1 MSVGG
6 GGVMVR
12 SMKREGKGD
21 LLVVTRTHTFPFS
34 TFPFQLT
41 DLFDTLRK
49 PHSFFPPFKCF
60 VRWYYLPTCDD
71 RTIPVLFSIIEV
83 SYISKINYLQTLNCR
98 YIYSK
103 PFVNWKFFI
112 LSFTLFRSWIFIL
125 LFIQISSAEL
135 QNTGDYTI
143 FKDLADKNNSVVL
156 YITTAKSQW
165 DQRDP
170 WSHKYNTGQY
180 TNSNDIRSNI
190 HSTWRLFF
198 FFFKLLQFPKKK
210 KQETRTRI

>member
-1 MSVGG
+1 MVFFFLMIVKHHSYILARLTISLSDHHHHHEMNTPLPLLLSLPLLLIVCWQHVSG

-98 YIYSK
+98 YIYSNLLWIEN
-103 PFVNWKFFI
+103 F
-112 LSFTLFRSWIFIL
+112 LSYRSH
-125 LFIQISSAEL
+125 SSALEYL
-135 QNTGDYTI
+135 FYYL
-143 FKDLADKNNSVVL
+143 FKFLLPSYKKPVITQFL
-156 YITTAKSQW
+156 RIWRTKTTA
-165 DQRDP
+165 
-170 WSHKYNTGQY
+170 
-180 TNSNDIRSNI
+180 
-190 HSTWRLFF
+190 
-198 FFFKLLQFPKKK
+198 
-210 KQETRTRI
+210 